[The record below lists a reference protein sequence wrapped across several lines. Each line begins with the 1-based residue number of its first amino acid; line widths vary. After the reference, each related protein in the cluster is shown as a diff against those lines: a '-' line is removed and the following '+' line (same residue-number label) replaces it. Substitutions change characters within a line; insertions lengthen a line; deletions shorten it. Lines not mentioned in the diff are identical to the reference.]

1 MDVRHLFQLIK
12 SAVQDFVHD
21 QATVLAA
28 AICYNTLFAITPLLL
43 VLIAVLG
50 SIYGSN
56 AAASDQLL
64 NRIGDFMGF
73 ESRQL
78 AESLLKN
85 AAKNGFTGSLI
96 GISMTIIGATGLF
109 NQIKFALNQVWNVRP
124 IKGLFWRT
132 IKTRVLSFLLVLII
146 AALLIVM
153 LGISTVIS
161 SLAGAI
167 NRELS
172 VPAWIFTG
180 TDFLL
185 SIGLITI
192 MFALVY
198 KWLPDAQIDWRESW
212 TGAGITSVL
221 FALGKI
227 GLGFYLAHA
236 PGIGVYGAA
245 GSLVIVLIWVY
256 YSSAIF
262 LLGAELTQCHA
273 EMYGKPI
280 IPAPW
285 SERTTPILTKKSPE
299 SLKARLGQSAA

>member
-1 MDVRHLFQLIK
+1 MDLRHLFQLIK
-12 SAVQDFVHD
+12 AAVKDFISD

-43 VLIAVLG
+43 VIIAVLG
-50 SIYGSN
+50 SIYGSDQ
-56 AAASDQLL
+56 ARDQLL
-64 NRIGDFMGF
+64 GRIGDFMGF

-78 AESLLKN
+78 AESLLNN
-85 AAKNGFTGSLI
+85 AAKNGVTGSLVGI
-96 GISMTIIGATGLF
+96 GMTIIGATGLF

-124 IKGLFWRT
+124 IKGLFWRS
-132 IKTRVLSFLLVLII
+132 IKTRVLSFLLVLIV

-153 LGISTVIS
+153 LAVSTTISG
-161 SLAGAI
+161 LAASI

-172 VPAWIFTG
+172 IPAWVFSGI
-180 TDFLL
+180 DFLL
-185 SIGLITI
+185 SIAVITI

-212 TGAGITSVL
+212 IGAGITSVL
-221 FALGKI
+221 FAVGKI

-245 GSLVIVLIWVY
+245 GSLVMVLIWIY

-262 LLGAELTQCHA
+262 LLGAELTQSHA

-285 SERTTPILTKKSPE
+285 AERTMPVLNKKSPE
-299 SLKARLGQSAA
+299 SLKARLGPRVA